1 MAAPLAVAARRVGA
15 RQGLL
20 FLVSLAMDCVVWF
33 SPYEAHR
40 TARYVFAALA
50 IAVVV
55 GFWWLQ
61 NRRQPYAMRRQH
73 WLEAFLHT
81 VDILAIVLACV
92 YGALTNDGTVQDGF
106 GRLAL
111 ELGLGALLIVSV
123 VGAALLILID
133 YAFERI
139 TYSRQ
144 WYLHHGLVKA
154 LEGTKEARQ
163 IIDEPI
169 EAALRD
175 GAVRLIDCAWLLD
188 SDRSDKQ
195 LPRVTKVVARLAS
208 SEPKSVLIRRLAT
221 HCGTSAICIT
231 VEAASAA
238 SVASP
243 PRSPPPSPP
252 EVPPAQFEKR
262 PSAGHML
269 SRLRQELA
277 PRRSRAQMAP
287 QAETQLN
294 TVVVTFHLST
304 FDEAATLTATD
315 LRRKA
320 EAVRDSLAQLPELEG
335 VDIVEGAFFLPR
347 CQDMPPDAF
356 LPPKRAAALYARR
369 RRGVKVVSYGWRSPG
384 VPDPDG
390 CALAKI
396 RDALRSLQE
405 EQEEQEERGLFVDVA
420 CMPQNFSS
428 PSWYAPKETLRFGA
442 HVDQGPLTV
451 LKFEWECV
459 ATERVATEEEAQV
472 CIDKLVTLCEQEGWS
487 LAPMAHIQSLGLA
500 EAAASTA
507 GAQRVAAAAAV
518 VAPAKE
524 AKEMATELKAAE
536 AKEVA
541 VLFHGRYVR
550 GAYRFDEGEH
560 RIDNGRYISEGYVR
574 FRTAGDADAARHHP
588 DLRRICGGEEQKK
601 TKLFRMCSQAKA
613 KAKEL
618 FQMCGNAKAKA
629 KPKSELKEPT
639 LMGEHVFENELKF
652 KRGLSVMGSLYASAT
667 GTCVLQ
673 LRRARW

>member
-1 MAAPLAVAARRVGA
+1 MRYDEDQTRLIIARLVASLLWLFWLFLLWNFRRLLLKARKKAEKARASAKLARKARAEAVQLQKEARRAAEAVRHLTERYRSDDGLGGARWPLRSQWQLVVWA

-133 YAFERI
+133 YAFER

-238 SVASP
+238 SV
-243 PRSPPPSPP
+243 
-252 EVPPAQFEKR
+252 PPAQFEKR

-277 PRRSRAQMAP
+277 PRRSRAHMAP

-369 RRGVKVVSYGWRSPG
+369 RRGVKLRLAQPWR
-384 VPDPDG
+384 
-390 CALAKI
+390 A
-396 RDALRSLQE
+396 
-405 EQEEQEERGLFVDVA
+405 
-420 CMPQNFSS
+420 
-428 PSWYAPKETLRFGA
+428 
-442 HVDQGPLTV
+442 
-451 LKFEWECV
+451 
-459 ATERVATEEEAQV
+459 
-472 CIDKLVTLCEQEGWS
+472 
-487 LAPMAHIQSLGLA
+487 
-500 EAAASTA
+500 
-507 GAQRVAAAAAV
+507 
-518 VAPAKE
+518 
-524 AKEMATELKAAE
+524 
-536 AKEVA
+536 
-541 VLFHGRYVR
+541 
-550 GAYRFDEGEH
+550 
-560 RIDNGRYISEGYVR
+560 
-574 FRTAGDADAARHHP
+574 
-588 DLRRICGGEEQKK
+588 
-601 TKLFRMCSQAKA
+601 
-613 KAKEL
+613 
-618 FQMCGNAKAKA
+618 
-629 KPKSELKEPT
+629 
-639 LMGEHVFENELKF
+639 
-652 KRGLSVMGSLYASAT
+652 
-667 GTCVLQ
+667 
-673 LRRARW
+673 